1 MGARQQLNRAFFN
14 GSLLLAAAAGALTG
28 SWLVFGLALAVL
40 VAGNLYA
47 GEIRPT
53 RRKR

>member
-1 MGARQQLNRAFFN
+1 MAARAQLNRAFFN
-14 GSLLLAAAAGALTG
+14 GSVLLAAAAGALTG
-28 SWLVFGLALAVL
+28 SWLIFGLALAIL